1 MVRCLVL
8 ATRNPGKLRE
18 IREILGEIVGGI
30 VGKMP
35 LRVVGLDR
43 FGQIGDFEETGATFA
58 ENARA
63 KARYYASATGEWALA
78 DDSGLSVDALG
89 GAPGVHSARY
99 ALGDRP
105 PDAPRAEIDVANNA
119 KLLGA
124 LRDVPDAGRTAR
136 FICHIAMA
144 DPERVLIEA
153 CGVFEG
159 TIVRECRGD
168 NGFGYDPL
176 FFVPSMGCTAAQMSS
191 QQKGGVSH
199 RGQAVRSFAV
209 LLNDFLAR
217 RGEGRLS

>member
-1 MVRCLVL
+1 MVCCLVL
-8 ATRNPGKLRE
+8 ATGNPGKLRE

-63 KARYYASATGEWALA
+63 KARYYARATGEWALA

-99 ALGDRP
+99 ALGDRG
-105 PDAPRAEIDVANNA
+105 PDASRGEIDAANNA
-119 KLLGA
+119 RLLGA
-124 LRDVPDAGRTAR
+124 LRDTPDAGRTAR
-136 FICHIAMA
+136 FVCHIAMA
-144 DPERVLIEA
+144 DAERVLIEA
-153 CGVFEG
+153 RGVFEG
-159 TIVRECRGD
+159 TIARECRGD

-191 QQKGGVSH
+191 QQKSGVSH

-209 LLNDFLAR
+209 LLNDFLTQ
-217 RGEGRLS
+217 RG